1 MQNWRERDNI
11 IKPIIGNES
20 LHQDSNNN
28 DVTVVNFTTPNSLVV
43 KNTMFLH

>member
-11 IKPIIGNES
+11 IKLKIGNES

-28 DVTVVNFTTPNSLVV
+28 GVTVVNFATPNSLVV
-43 KNTMFLH
+43 KSTIFLH